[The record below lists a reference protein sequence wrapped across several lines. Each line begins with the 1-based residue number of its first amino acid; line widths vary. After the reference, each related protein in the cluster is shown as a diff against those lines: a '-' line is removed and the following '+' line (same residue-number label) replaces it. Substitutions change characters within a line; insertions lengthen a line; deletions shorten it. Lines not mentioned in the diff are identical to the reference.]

1 MKKKIV
7 IIGSCLLVIAIAI
20 VISILTAGKKPFKD
34 LTQADIVSATVR
46 LGPPDKT
53 VQIEDT
59 EELVKLLKDVVVYNK
74 DNSYT
79 EYSGDGC
86 IFTLSLSDGSQKE
99 IVVYYPFLVI
109 DETGYKTKYE
119 PCKVLMR
126 YANELSNGK

>member
-1 MKKKIV
+1 MKKKIM
-7 IIGSCLLVIAIAI
+7 ITGACLLVIVGAI
-20 VISILTAGKKPFKD
+20 ISILTAGKKPFKD

-46 LGPPDKT
+46 RGPPDKT

-86 IFTLSLSDGSQKE
+86 IFTLSLPDGSQKE
-99 IVVYYPFLVI
+99 ITDFYPFLVI
-109 DETGYKTKYE
+109 DRTGYKTRYE
-119 PCKVLMR
+119 PCEALNR
-126 YANELSNGK
+126 YANKLFNGK